1 MFLLCAMGLQ
11 SLLHKAESDGLIRVV
26 SICRNRPCV
35 SHLLFMDD
43 SILFCRAKEYECQ
56 FILDLLAIYEKGSRQ
71 KINRDKTNIFFF
83 QLKHSPG
90 RANSY
95 TETFKCPLPL
105 RNIWGPLPLL
115 EELKNRFLSIL
126 KKVFGK
132 SLKVR
137 KKSFYLKLEGG

>member
-43 SILFCRAKEYECQ
+43 SILFCRAKESECQ
-56 FILDLLAIYEKGSRQ
+56 FILDLLAIYEKGSGQ

-83 QLKHSPG
+83 SSNTHPDVQTHIQKLLSVP
-90 RANSY
+90 
-95 TETFKCPLPL
+95 CP
-105 RNIWGPLPLL
+105 
-115 EELKNRFLSIL
+115 
-126 KKVFGK
+126 
-132 SLKVR
+132 
-137 KKSFYLKLEGG
+137 